1 MRHDLPFPA
10 PRAPHSSTTTPTPTN
25 PSHATPFTT
34 PTPTATLTG
43 AGAPTAT
50 RTALATR
57 EPKQRAT
64 SLAPAQPRRR
74 GLSAH
79 PPRAKGVLRDTPIVR
94 AESLEFAT
102 DLRRSPSREALEVI
116 VHRSGCLLPEDQA
129 LMDACFSR
137 GMRVLEL
144 ARLQGVDPRVVQ
156 RRIKRLSARVISPE
170 FSFVLN
176 QESAWPPTRRRIARA
191 VVLEGRTMRGASKA
205 LAISLHTVREH
216 VKFIYALFNE
226 HLAQRLQR

>member
-1 MRHDLPFPA
+1 MRHDALTFPG
-10 PRAPHSSTTTPTPTN
+10 PHAPHSSTTTP
-25 PSHATPFTT
+25 HATPFTT
-34 PTPTATLTG
+34 PTPTATATATVTG
-43 AGAPTAT
+43 AGAPTAS
-50 RTALATR
+50 RAALATR
-57 EPKQRAT
+57 EPRSKAT

-79 PPRAKGVLRDTPIVR
+79 PPRPKGVLRDTPIVR

-137 GMRVLEL
+137 GMRVIEL
-144 ARLQGVDPRVVQ
+144 ARLQGVDPRIVQ

>member
-1 MRHDLPFPA
+1 MRHDALSFHA
-10 PRAPHSSTTTPTPTN
+10 PRSTPFTPHSSTPT
-25 PSHATPFTT
+25 HASTVASP
-34 PTPTATLTG
+34 
-43 AGAPTAT
+43 
-50 RTALATR
+50 ALAAR
-57 EPKQRAT
+57 EPKPRAT

-79 PPRAKGVLRDTPIVR
+79 PPRARGVLRDTPIVR
-94 AESLEFAT
+94 AEALEFAT

-205 LAISLHTVREH
+205 LSISLHTVREH